1 MLANIDRCLGFKTY
15 LLSETT
21 TGLELLE
28 LHITQDAVKH
38 IIDIIL

>member
-1 MLANIDRCLGFKTY
+1 MLSNIDKCLGFKTY

-28 LHITQDAVKH
+28 LHITQDAVNH
-38 IIDIIL
+38 TIEIIL